1 MDELSQ
7 AVQRQG
13 AGGGQEAA
21 TAYMGAC
28 TAYKEE
34 LLDIQAQLS
43 RSAEERAREAASTDL
58 VASSHVAVTAQK
70 DLIKFGYETKLRNL
84 RARLAASAASHQTEL
99 VDLQQRLTVA
109 VPPAQSSEIRA
120 VLERA
125 SQLELSAAQD
135 APVDELQ
142 ASVLATLKSQLAE
155 HAAAGSSLRLQ
166 ADSLGNQPSS
176 SSKTQRIFDVLSKIL
191 GLKQTPA
198 NKHKSRAVFDILVNT
213 LALSQAI
220 IAVGSQTL
228 KVGSQ
233 TLTRMGTKTLSR
245 LMPPHNKPET
255 RSEELFRVLFNCML
269 LSQAA
274 VHQSLDRHGAL
285 RQVKP
290 VRSREGKGGVFVKA

>member
-1 MDELSQ
+1 MWW
-7 AVQRQG
+7 
-13 AGGGQEAA
+13 GGRCTCGTYRPCFA
-21 TAYMGAC
+21 T
-28 TAYKEE
+28 
-34 LLDIQAQLS
+34 
-43 RSAEERAREAASTDL
+43 
-58 VASSHVAVTAQK
+58 
-70 DLIKFGYETKLRNL
+70 
-84 RARLAASAASHQTEL
+84 
-99 VDLQQRLTVA
+99 
-109 VPPAQSSEIRA
+109 P
-120 VLERA
+120 
-125 SQLELSAAQD
+125 
-135 APVDELQ
+135 
-142 ASVLATLKSQLAE
+142 
-155 HAAAGSSLRLQ
+155 
-166 ADSLGNQPSS
+166 
-176 SSKTQRIFDVLSKIL
+176 

-274 VHQSLDRHGAL
+274 GERVRPLHAAPPAPANLHRCELWQALCFSPSCCSDCVLTRFLCRTVHQSLDRHGAL